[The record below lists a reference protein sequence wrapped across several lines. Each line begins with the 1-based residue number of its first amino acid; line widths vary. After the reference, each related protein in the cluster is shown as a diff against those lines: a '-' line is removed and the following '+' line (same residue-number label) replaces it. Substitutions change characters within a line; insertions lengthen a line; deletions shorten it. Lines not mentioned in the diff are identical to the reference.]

1 MQTLKERNPGAV
13 AGASGNAGRQ
23 VPEVNNTAIRRLRG
37 LLPCIALEARIA
49 LDVARDIHFTGGC
62 EPEDGKRL
70 ATAVR
75 RLSRAAEIVADAER
89 EASP

>member
-1 MQTLKERNPGAV
+1 MTTPETRNPGWR
-13 AGASGNAGRQ
+13 AGASGSAGRQ
-23 VPEVNNTAIRRLRG
+23 VSEVNSSAIRRLRG
-37 LLPCIALEARIA
+37 LLSCIALEARIA

-62 EPEDGKRL
+62 EAEDGIRL

-89 EASP
+89 EASH